1 MIESDYKF
9 PPWSFYLILF
19 FRWFNFEKVVQAL
32 VATNVFYLKL
42 DQLNVIIRKVCYIEE
57 EDEAATMLDFY
68 HDLGKIVK
76 HNSTVVLQAKW
87 LIDVF
92 KKLITICPFDESVK
106 KILSSCLHYTIRLTS
121 VLELTN

>member
-9 PPWSFYLILF
+9 PPWSFYFILF

-106 KILSSCLHYTIRLTS
+106 KNVKLMSSLHY
-121 VLELTN
+121 